1 MLPKYHFI
9 FSFLISFLLLIFGL
23 DSIFCLLFFLSGFLI
38 DVDHYIYYVQEKKD
52 FNLRNAYYYNKNYLG
67 QDLKRKNQ
75 THLVYI
81 FHTVE
86 FLFILLILSF
96 FIEFF
101 WPILAGCL
109 FHLAID
115 FIDSLSSK
123 HKKYKR
129 VYSLIF
135 YATKKQRIEKSSD

>member
-9 FSFLISFLLLIFGL
+9 LSFILSFLLLIFNVNP
-23 DSIFCLLFFLSGFLI
+23 IFCLLFFLSGFLI
-38 DVDHYIYYVQEKKD
+38 DTDHFIYYVQKKKD
-52 FNLRNAYYYNKNYLG
+52 FNLRNAYYYNKNYLE

-75 THLVYI
+75 TRLVYI

-86 FLFILLILSF
+86 FLIILFVLSLF
-96 FIEFF
+96 SELL
-101 WPILAGCL
+101 WSVLLGCL
-109 FHLAID
+109 FHILTD
-115 FIDSLSSK
+115 FISEISSK

-135 YATKKQRIEKSSD
+135 YAAEKKRIEKSGH